1 VDQARQFPVDLV
13 ERRQEALIAY
23 MKRYFLAGDEGKID
37 PWHIL
42 ALRRRLRCATWKP
55 GLAVMQDRFA
65 GIRSTFCDK
74 YGQ

>member
-1 VDQARQFPVDLV
+1 
-13 ERRQEALIAY
+13 

-42 ALRRRLRCATWKP
+42 ALGAALEAAAWKLRLP
-55 GLAVMQDRFA
+55 VMQDSFA

-74 YGQ
+74 I

>member
-1 VDQARQFPVDLV
+1 
-13 ERRQEALIAY
+13 